1 MRKEQFGTG
10 LIEGEMHP
18 PLGPPNQGR
27 SYDLDC
33 LALFIDSLP
42 PPPSPGP
49 PSEAALRGQVI
60 FNRADTGCAVCHP
73 LPLYTDLKT
82 HDVGT
87 VTADER
93 IGPEFDT
100 PTLNGLY
107 RTAPYLHDGSAATL
121 HDVLTI
127 ANPDDKHGVTSHLTA
142 QEIDDL
148 VAFLEALPFEEGRR

>member
-1 MRKEQFGTG
+1 

-33 LALFIDSLP
+33 LAAFIDSLP

-60 FNRADTGCAVCHP
+60 FNRADTGCAVCH
-73 LPLYTDLKT
+73 LPSLYTDLKT

-87 VTADER
+87 
-93 IGPEFDT
+93 
-100 PTLNGLY
+100 
-107 RTAPYLHDGSAATL
+107 APYLHDGSAPTL
-121 HDVLTI
+121 YDVLTTR
-127 ANPDDKHGVTSHLTA
+127 NPEDKHGITSHLTE
-142 QEIDDL
+142 QELQDL
-148 VAFLEALPFEEGRR
+148 VAFLLALPLER